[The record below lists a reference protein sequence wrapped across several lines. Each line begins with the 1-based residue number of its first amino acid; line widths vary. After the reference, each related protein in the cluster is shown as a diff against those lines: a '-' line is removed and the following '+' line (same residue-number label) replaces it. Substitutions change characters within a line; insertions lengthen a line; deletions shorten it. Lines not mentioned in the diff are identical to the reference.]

1 MGFVEGSGSASER
14 AVHRAG
20 GAVTEYLAEV
30 GGAGRRADLGV
41 YFWRPESACGTTG
54 LRIVRLAARRVCW
67 GDDGVGNDGGGDGR
81 RGNYAARP
89 DGDAAFL
96 RIQHGGLFPP
106 LAGDGEENPEAAENF
121 PCELVPEGRGWEVSV
136 AGIRGERARA
146 EVDSGARGRPR
157 RGAGDTH
164 RLCSGE
170 EWTDAGWFENFR

>member
-54 LRIVRLAARRVCW
+54 LRIVRLAARRVRW
-67 GDDGVGNDGGGDGR
+67 GDDGLGNDGGGDGR

-89 DGDAAFL
+89 DGYAALL
-96 RIQHGGLFPP
+96 RVQHGRLFRA
-106 LAGDGEENPEAAENF
+106 LAGDGEENPEAAKDL
-121 PCELVPEGRGWEVSV
+121 PRELVPEGRGWKISV
-136 AGIRGERARA
+136 AGVRRKRTGAK
-146 EVDSGARGRPR
+146 VDSGTRGRPR
-157 RGAGDTH
+157 RGAGDAH

-170 EWTDAGWFENFR
+170 ERADTRGFEDF

>member
-54 LRIVRLAARRVCW
+54 LRIVRLAARSVRW
-67 GDDGVGNDGGGDGR
+67 RDDGIGNDGGGDGR
-81 RGNYAARP
+81 RGDYAARP
-89 DGDAAFL
+89 DGDAALL
-96 RIQHGGLFPP
+96 RVQHGGLFRT
-106 LAGDGEENPEAAENF
+106 LAGDGEENPEAAEDLQ
-121 PCELVPEGRGWEVSV
+121 CELVPERRGRKISV
-136 AGIRGERARA
+136 AGIRGEC
-146 EVDSGARGRPR
+146 SGAEMDPGTRGRAR
-157 RGAGDTH
+157 RGAGDAH

-170 EWTDAGWFENFR
+170 EWTNA